1 MKRIDLDLFA
11 LSVKGLLDNERSQTA
26 LHLLHQQFEQCQTH
40 QQAEQFVGLLEG
52 LPGPFAQDARV
63 QQLYLQALCRAR
75 MPERILA
82 WFEQHQGPVQGQVY
96 RAWALVRG
104 GRYAEALEVL
114 ERLENEPELDWGIFY
129 RTKGEALFWLGHPD
143 WQQVLEQSRPHLQGA
158 ALGRMLID
166 LGGFLNARQ
175 RLAEARVCWA
185 EALGYL
191 EPDPYYLAWTHNSL
205 GFALLNDEPQQAEQ
219 HLLEAL
225 RISQKEG
232 ARGFRSRALAGVG
245 AVRRSLGEWPRA
257 LHSYQLAYRAASEA
271 SDRQL
276 ALWGWGH
283 TLRLMGRL
291 EEALAKLLQAWQLNP
306 DEVWLEADLTATRLM
321 LGEQGSVRQSLPRLQ
336 GYVESGQLGQRGQLV
351 LRVLQAELA
360 RQQGQAEQA
369 RALLAGQDLQSLW
382 AQEEL
387 GCFPALAR
395 MLELEPRQKQ
405 PFRVEVRPFGRLE
418 VRVNGRPVPIPA
430 VSKTGELLV
439 FLLVNGREASLELL
453 LDRLGDP
460 RNKNPRKALWEVIEK
475 LRQALGWQESVQ
487 SHGGVYTLDPQAEW
501 KCDLEPGNLPAH
513 RGFERSQSFM
523 QGYYSEWVEEW
534 RQQWLVV

>member
-1 MKRIDLDLFA
+1 MKRVDLELLA
-11 LSVKGLLDNERSQTA
+11 LSIKGLWENGHTSKA
-26 LHLLHQQFEQCQTH
+26 LQLLYQQFEQCQTH
-40 QQAEQFVGLLEG
+40 QQAERFVSLLEG
-52 LPGPFAQDARV
+52 LPGQLAQDTRV
-63 QQLYLQALCRAR
+63 QQLYLQALCKAR
-75 MPERILA
+75 RPEHILN
-82 WFEQHQGPVQGQVY
+82 WFDQHQGPVQGQVY

-104 GRYAEALEVL
+104 GRYAEALQMLKGIEA
-114 ERLENEPELDWGIFY
+114 EPGLDRGIFY
-129 RTKGEALFWLGHPD
+129 RTKGEALFWLGHPG
-143 WQQVLEQSRPHLQGA
+143 WQQVLEQARPHLRGT

-166 LGGFLNARQ
+166 LGGFLNAKGR
-175 RLAEARVCWA
+175 RAEARVCWA
-185 EALGYL
+185 EALSYL

-205 GFALLNDEPQQAEQ
+205 GFALLNDQPQQAEQ

-245 AVRRSLGEWPRA
+245 AVRRSLGEWSRA

-271 SDRQL
+271 SDGQL

-283 TLRLMGRL
+283 TFRLMGRV
-291 EEALAKLLQAWQLNP
+291 EEALARLLQAWQMNP
-306 DEVWLEADLTATRLM
+306 QEVWLEADLAATRLM
-321 LGEQGSVRQSLPRLQ
+321 LGEQESVRQSLPRLQ
-336 GYVESGQLGQRGQLV
+336 GYVELGRLGQRGQLV

-369 RALLAGQDLQSLW
+369 RALLAGLDRQSLW
-382 AQEEL
+382 AREEL

-395 MLELEPRQKQ
+395 LLGLEPLQKQ

-439 FLLVNGREASLELL
+439 FLLVHGREASLEVL

-460 RNKNPRKALWEVIEK
+460 HNKNPRKALWEVIEK
-475 LRQALGWQESVQ
+475 LRQALGWRESVQ